1 MTAQGWLQ
9 VEVNRQK
16 FSKKNKCGI
25 FLVVQW
31 LRLQASN
38 AATMGLIPGQG
49 TKITPAVWPKKKKN
63 KYEEDFQ
70 TREDISG
77 RGNLSLIFMYLCG
90 YTDSSLQHVGSL
102 AEVCKLLFAACGI

>member
-49 TKITPAVWPKKKKN
+49 TKITPAVWPKKKKRISM
-63 KYEEDFQ
+63 KKTSKQERTFQ
-70 TREDISG
+70 AEG
-77 RGNLSLIFMYLCG
+77 IFL
-90 YTDSSLQHVGSL
+90 
-102 AEVCKLLFAACGI
+102 